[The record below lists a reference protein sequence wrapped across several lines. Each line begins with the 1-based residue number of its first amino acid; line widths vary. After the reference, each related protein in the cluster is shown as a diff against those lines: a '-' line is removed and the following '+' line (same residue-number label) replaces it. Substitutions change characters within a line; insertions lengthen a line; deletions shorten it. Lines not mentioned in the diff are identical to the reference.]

1 MKIKFKTSAYQSAE
15 NYLKKDERATVI
27 LAQPQII
34 RQWDDNEKKY
44 TDSVIAYKYSFTYD
58 GAEDV
63 LVVKFDKEQN
73 LKQWDQVTF
82 DNLEVF
88 ENVRENKAF
97 FRAGGVKHVG

>member
-27 LAQPQII
+27 LAQPQIV

-63 LVVKFDKEQN
+63 LVVKFDKDQN
-73 LKQWDQVTF
+73 LKQWDTVTF

-88 ENVRENKAF
+88 ENVRENKAY
-97 FRAGGVKHVG
+97 FRAKGVRHVG